1 MGGGI
6 YRLKEHPA
14 WVKEKARKMISMFWY
29 ANALPFNYA
38 SSDFYPQMV
47 AFIVEARLGPGA
59 GVTIMTDGWK
69 DKSYRYLVN
78 FLIGCPRG
86 IVYISSIDLSRKRH
100 TGRLICI
107 HLYKIVNEVGPE
119 NVVQVVTDN
128 ATNYRKACL
137 FIYNHTYL
145 HALMREHCMREI
157 VKESPA
163 RFTPAFL
170 TIQSILVN
178 KAGLKRVR
186 EAIFENNIWNEAILE
201 IVDRRWRDQLHQD
214 IHTTGFFLNPQNL
227 YSNVTLD
234 YVDIME
240 GVRNCIYRLEPD
252 IETQMECMQQ
262 RNIYAP
268 RRNRLK
274 TQTLYNL
281 VYIYYNLKLREK
293 HTRRTP
299 TDYTPINLDYI
310 FRRDLADEWV
320 SLRTLLID
328 QDFLSGAAT
337 DMDDNVNVAASNEG
351 DMTMDMDDDYTQDED
366 EAHDDETY
374 ETMENNWKE
383 PIIQECEGAQHD
395 AMPDEQ
401 EDLMRLAREEVQALK
416 HRSYST
422 RERRSRGHHRN
433 LVIHDDDNIEDAE
446 GHNTEQCGGNTEVR
460 VTQNRVGESMK
471 AGRV

>member
-1 MGGGI
+1 
-6 YRLKEHPA
+6 
-14 WVKEKARKMISMFWY
+14 
-29 ANALPFNYA
+29 
-38 SSDFYPQMV
+38 
-47 AFIVEARLGPGA
+47 
-59 GVTIMTDGWK
+59 
-69 DKSYRYLVN
+69 
-78 FLIGCPRG
+78 
-86 IVYISSIDLSRKRH
+86 
-100 TGRLICI
+100 
-107 HLYKIVNEVGPE
+107 
-119 NVVQVVTDN
+119 
-128 ATNYRKACL
+128 
-137 FIYNHTYL
+137 
-145 HALMREHCMREI
+145 MR
-157 VKESPA
+157 
-163 RFTPAFL
+163 
-170 TIQSILVN
+170 
-178 KAGLKRVR
+178 RVR
-186 EAIFENNIWNEAILE
+186 EAIFENNIWNEEILE

-252 IETQMECMQQ
+252 IETQMESQWWTIHGIRTKKLQKIAVRFLSQTCAALGCE
-262 RNIYAP
+262 RNWSTFQWIHAP

-366 EAHDDETY
+366 DAHDDETY

-460 VTQNRVGESMK
+460 VTQNRVGKSMK